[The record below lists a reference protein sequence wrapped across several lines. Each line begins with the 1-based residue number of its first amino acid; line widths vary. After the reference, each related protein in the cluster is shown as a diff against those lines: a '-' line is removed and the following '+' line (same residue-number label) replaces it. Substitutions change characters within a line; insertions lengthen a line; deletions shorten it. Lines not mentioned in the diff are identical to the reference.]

1 MFQNLWITEM
11 SEGIADKEDTAVNN
25 TDNTE
30 YRAINSPVKN
40 KKKTLQQRKKQ
51 KKLLELQKAINSA
64 KQEKKKVADI
74 YKLRFLKKQIES
86 DEEKTKMLQ
95 NKRKKVAELK
105 LKQAKRLSS
114 VKFEEPDV
122 EFSTGEELSGSLRN
136 LKKYGNLLEDRFK
149 SLQKR
154 NILEPRVK
162 QKKVSTK
169 TKRFTRPGH
178 KDDWK
183 TTVAKVHSI

>member
-1 MFQNLWITEM
+1 MEM
-11 SEGIADKEDTAVNN
+11 SEGITDKENADAQQD
-25 TDNTE
+25 DNTE
-30 YRAINSPVKN
+30 YRAINPPVKN
-40 KKKTLQQRKKQ
+40 KKKTLQQRNKQ
-51 KKLLELQKAINSA
+51 KKLLKLQKAMNTA

-74 YKLRFLKKQIES
+74 YKLGFLKKQIES

-95 NKRKKVAELK
+95 NKRKKVVELK
-105 LKQAKRLSS
+105 LKEAKRLNS

-122 EFSTGEELSGSLRN
+122 DFSTGKELSGSLRN
-136 LKKYGNLLEDRFK
+136 LKKCGNLLEDRFK

-162 QKKVSTK
+162 QKKIRAKV
-169 TKRFTRPGH
+169 KRYVRPGH

-183 TTVAKVHSI
+183 TTVAKV